1 MMMRLIE
8 GGTLLTAY
16 LLGSLPFSYWVAR
29 RRGVDVRAV
38 GSGNVGATNVLRSA
52 GRAAGVTAF
61 GLDALKGMC
70 ACLLGGWIQPHG
82 WLAPSAAAI
91 AVAGHVFPVWL
102 RFRGGK
108 GAATGLGAFVLL
120 APLACAGAVLVFVV
134 VLATTRYVSLSSML
148 GAVALPAL
156 AAALGASSAVSLCA
170 AAVAALIVVRHRVN
184 ALRILRGT
192 ENRVGESRRVAN
204 EGGAA

>member
-1 MMMRLIE
+1 
-8 GGTLLTAY
+8 
-16 LLGSLPFSYWVAR
+16 
-29 RRGVDVRAV
+29 
-38 GSGNVGATNVLRSA
+38 
-52 GRAAGVTAF
+52 
-61 GLDALKGMC
+61 
-70 ACLLGGWIQPHG
+70 LLGGWIQPHG

>member
-1 MMMRLIE
+1 MTAWAIN
-8 GGTLLTAY
+8 GGTLLLAY

-29 RRGVDVRAV
+29 RHGVDVRAV

-52 GRAAGVTAF
+52 GRAAGAMAF
-61 GLDALKGMC
+61 VLDALKGTC
-70 ACLLGGWIQPHG
+70 ACLLGGWVQPHG

-91 AVAGHVFPVWL
+91 AVAGHVYPVWL

-120 APLACAGAVLVFVV
+120 APLATAGALVVFAV
-134 VLATTRYVSLSSML
+134 VLLGTRYVSLSSML
-148 GAVALPAL
+148 AAVTLPAL
-156 AAALGASSAVSLCA
+156 ASMLGASPAVGLCS
-170 AAVAALIVVRHRVN
+170 AAVAALIVMRHRIN

-192 ENRVGESRRVAN
+192 EQRVGAPR
-204 EGGAA
+204 GAAPAAGAA